1 MSLLQNSNAIESGSY
16 NINNSLRFRSS
27 ASANLSRTP
36 SGTTR
41 RIMTFSF
48 WVKRGSVSADNYIIN
63 ATTDATASSVIY
75 FNNSNS
81 GTLDV
86 FLRDTSTNYSLTTTQ
101 VFRDPSAWYHIVVA
115 IDTTKATASDRT
127 KVYVNGSEVTSF
139 LTASYIP
146 QNTQLAFG
154 NTVAHYIGG
163 NASYLDGYLA
173 EFYYVSGSQLT
184 PSSFGETDTTT
195 GVWKP
200 KAYTGTYGSNGFY
213 LKFSDIATTSGSNAG
228 LGKDFSGNGN
238 YWTTNNIS
246 VTSGTTYDA
255 MTDSPTLSESASNYA
270 VLSPIDSSGKTIAG
284 ANLNFSGSAN
294 GIVKASIGMSSGKWY
309 CEVTNNVANDTM
321 LGICTQSTAPTSAYL
336 GTNATSWS
344 YRSGGTKFTNA
355 SSSAYGAS
363 YTTNDIIGI
372 AFDADA
378 GSLTFYKNG
387 TSQGVAFSG
396 LAADTYVFAAGN
408 NAATNDCSFN
418 FGQRP
423 FSYTPPT
430 GYKALNAYNLPDS
443 TIKKGNSYIG
453 TTLYQG
459 SGTTTSY
466 TNDGLFKPDL
476 VWLKGRSAAKDHSLY
491 DSVRGVTK
499 RLRSSATD
507 AENTVANGLTAF
519 NSDGFTLGSDNNDN
533 ASASTYVAWQWKAGQ
548 GTTSSNT
555 SGSITSTVS
564 VNATAGFSIVT
575 YTGTGA
581 NATVGHG
588 LGVAPKMV
596 IVKSRSSVLLW
607 PVWHTSLASTEYL
620 TLNATSAKTTG
631 APTVWN
637 STTPT
642 SSVFSI
648 GSATGVNTNGATYVA
663 YCWAEI
669 AGFSKFGSY
678 TGNGSANG
686 PFVYL
691 GFRPK
696 YVIIKCSSA
705 ATYNWNTYDSARDLY
720 NTTDDILQANTSSA
734 EFTNDTANPLDF
746 LSNGFKIRGSNA
758 ANNGSGATFI
768 YAAFAENP
776 FKNSLAR

>member
-1 MSLLQNSNAIESGSY
+1 
-16 NINNSLRFRSS
+16 
-27 ASANLSRTP
+27 
-36 SGTTR
+36 
-41 RIMTFSF
+41 
-48 WVKRGSVSADNYIIN
+48 
-63 ATTDATASSVIY
+63 
-75 FNNSNS
+75 
-81 GTLDV
+81 
-86 FLRDTSTNYSLTTTQ
+86 
-101 VFRDPSAWYHIVVA
+101 
-115 IDTTKATASDRT
+115 
-127 KVYVNGSEVTSF
+127 
-139 LTASYIP
+139 
-146 QNTQLAFG
+146 
-154 NTVAHYIGG
+154 
-163 NASYLDGYLA
+163 
-173 EFYYVSGSQLT
+173 
-184 PSSFGETDTTT
+184 
-195 GVWKP
+195 
-200 KAYTGTYGSNGFY
+200 
-213 LKFSDIATTSGSNAG
+213 
-228 LGKDFSGNGN
+228 
-238 YWTTNNIS
+238 
-246 VTSGTTYDA
+246 
-255 MTDSPTLSESASNYA
+255 MTDSPTLSASASNYA
-270 VLSPIDSSGKTIAG
+270 TLNPNAKASSITLSEGNLKSVDSSGAFTVAVFATQTVFDKCYWEFQITNVGSNAARGACGVLPSNYTPTTFANDTLVAGVTALG
-284 ANLNFSGSAN
+284 ANSVGMCPQVSAIYQNGATTGIATGS
-294 GIVKASIGMSSGKWY
+294 W
-309 CEVTNNVANDTM
+309 VANDVVMIAYNNGKLWMGRNGTWANSGNPAAGTGEVASG
-321 LGICTQSTAPTSAYL
+321 LDTSAL
-336 GTNATSWS
+336 PVICNRNSQTW
-344 YRSGGTKFTNA
+344 
-355 SSSAYGAS
+355 
-363 YTTNDIIGI
+363 I
-372 AFDADA
+372 A
-378 GSLTFYKNG
+378 
-387 TSQGVAFSG
+387 
-396 LAADTYVFAAGN
+396 
-408 NAATNDCSFN
+408 N

-423 FSYTPPT
+423 FAYTPPT
-430 GYKALNAYNLPDS
+430 GFVGLNTYNLPDS

-533 ASASTYVAWQWKAGQ
+533 ASASTYVAWQWQAGQ

-555 SGSITSTVS
+555 DGSITSTVS
-564 VNATAGFSIVT
+564 VNTTAGFSIVT

-686 PFVYL
+686 PMIIT

-696 YVIIKCSSA
+696 FVIIKCSSA
-705 ATYNWNTYDSARDLY
+705 ATFNWNTYDSARDLY

-776 FKNSLAR
+776 FKYSLAR